1 MKISTK
7 KILLLQGGITFLL
20 VLNYLF
26 VGKNLND
33 YLIFLILLFGI
44 IANYFLNGFADNK
57 YPDKKKILTG
67 VLVITI
73 LYQVIQFALWGLTVG
88 FVRNIFSYNISFFI
102 KLLIPI
108 MLVIISSEILR
119 HQMLTKGKSSK
130 LIFVTTT
137 LLFIIVDL
145 CLNISTYN
153 IGTAKGIFEIIM
165 TLILPSLIKN
175 MFLSY
180 MSFNYGYDSPIA
192 YRLILEVLIYF
203 LPYYADIP
211 LYLDTIID
219 IILPFILLLSLNYM
233 VKNYKRN
240 IVKHDIESSK
250 KKTITNVISI
260 TIIAISVM
268 FFILISGITK
278 YNIIAVG
285 SDSMNPIIFKG
296 DAVVLKKVK
305 DYSKIKEGNIL
316 IYKKNDKIVIHR
328 VTEIRKDNK
337 YSFITKGDSNK
348 TNDNYV
354 VFEEEVIGISLF
366 KIKFVGYPTIWL
378 NDVFGGK

>member
-180 MSFNYGYDSPIA
+180 ISFNYGYDSPIA

-240 IVKHDIESSK
+240 IVKHDIKSSK

-285 SDSMNPIIFKG
+285 SDSMNPVIFRG
-296 DAVVLKKVK
+296 DAVVLKKIK

-328 VTEIRKDNK
+328 VTEVRKDSK
-337 YSFITKGDSNK
+337 YSFITKGDNNK